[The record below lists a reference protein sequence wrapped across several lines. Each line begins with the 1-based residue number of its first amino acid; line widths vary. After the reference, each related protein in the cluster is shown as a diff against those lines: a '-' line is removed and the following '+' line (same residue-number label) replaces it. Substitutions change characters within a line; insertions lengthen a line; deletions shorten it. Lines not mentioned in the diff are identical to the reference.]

1 MFQSLI
7 ARSVNLD
14 VLSGGIGGTRN
25 GAIRLVCISVAV
37 CLLHVALVCKS

>member
-1 MFQSLI
+1 MFQSLL

-25 GAIRLVCISVAV
+25 GAIHLVCIFVSV
-37 CLLHVALVCKS
+37 CLLHVVSICKS